1 MKRVL
6 AVIIAA
12 AVAAGATARA
22 ASARPAEGAVTS
34 LTVAPV
40 SGKAE
45 LVIGVSGG
53 VKVSEFTLTSPD
65 RVVIDIDNATL
76 GVAPTGYDKVA
87 RGNITDVRYSQF
99 RKNTV
104 RVVIYLDAERPYKV
118 WRTVGQVHVAV
129 TSEPAAAQFATWK
142 LGADAAPK
150 TMLASGPDRLA
161 EKLTAPKPATPAE
174 KPAAAPPKAAPA
186 PAKTETVATQSAP
199 APAKAAP
206 APASPVPAT
215 PSPAVEQPARLAAHP
230 AALPARAE
238 PADDA
243 RPMRTLVQHSTQP
256 QPQQRSAQPRI
267 SVTYQGS
274 DIRDV
279 LAAFAAFSGRTII
292 PSSSVPPAKVDAEIR
307 DQPWDVALQAIL
319 ASQGLSATE
328 DANGIIIV
336 DTQERMAARAQTEPL
351 VTRVVRLNYQRATAV
366 ADQLRQRVL
375 QCIPS
380 ERSNAPSP
388 AAAPGQ
394 PVPGAPPAQATV
406 AGYPAPGPSSGASGG
421 QGTCVGRGNVSPD
434 EVTNSVSITA
444 PSSIVD
450 DLVAFAETLDLR
462 QPQVNIKAKIILVNR
477 TDLEALGLKYDLG
490 SAKQFFSQIVQ
501 RVDSAGGATTPASPP
516 TVLLGGNTVSAIA
529 NASGSVPGAALKVI
543 YSTALGKFDFSTFL
557 DALQEVSL
565 LDVQAEPSVTI
576 LNNRTAELISGSQV
590 PFVPTAGGA
599 GTSLTGP
606 IVVERVQTG
615 VTLRV
620 TPSVTNNRQI
630 MMRVETINSGASFGV
645 NGVLID
651 NNSSKSELLVPD
663 GQTVVIGGLTQTTV
677 QLSKTGIP
685 LLVDLP
691 LIGRLFGVTSR
702 TETRR
707 DLLILITPHIIDE
720 GQQSPEAARR

>member
-6 AVIIAA
+6 AVITA
-12 AVAAGATARA
+12 AVVASGLTVRA

-40 SGKAE
+40 AGKAE
-45 LVIGVSGG
+45 LVIGVNGA
-53 VKVSEFTLTSPD
+53 VRVSEFTLTSPD
-65 RVVIDIDNATL
+65 RVVIDIENATL
-76 GVAPTGYDKVA
+76 GVAPVGYDKVA
-87 RGNITDVRYSQF
+87 RGGVKDIRYSQF
-99 RKNTV
+99 RKSTV
-104 RVVIYLDAERPYKV
+104 RVVIYLDTERAYKV
-118 WRTVGQVHVAV
+118 WRSVGRVHVAV
-129 TSEPAAAQFATWK
+129 TSEPAAQFAVWK
-142 LGADAAPK
+142 LEGNSAP
-150 TMLASGPDRLA
+150 TTSLASGPDRLGDR
-161 EKLTAPKPATPAE
+161 LTAPKPAPAATQPAPAAAQPAPAAAQTTTAASPATAAP
-174 KPAAAPPKAAPA
+174 KPAAQTVAAESAPVAARPA
-186 PAKTETVATQSAP
+186 PAAEP
-199 APAKAAP
+199 
-206 APASPVPAT
+206 
-215 PSPAVEQPARLAAHP
+215 PARVAENTP
-230 AALPARAE
+230 AAPARAE
-238 PADDA
+238 PAEDT
-243 RPMRTLVQHSTQP
+243 RPMRTVVQQSSQS
-256 QPQQRSAQPRI
+256 QQRSPQPRI

-292 PSSSVPPAKVDAEIR
+292 PSNAVPASKVDAEIR

-319 ASQGLSATE
+319 ASQQLAATE

-336 DTQERMAARAQTEPL
+336 DTQDRIAARAATEPL

-366 ADQLRQRVL
+366 GDQLRQRVQ

-380 ERSNAPSP
+380 ERAGSSSD
-388 AAAPGQ
+388 AAGQ
-394 PVPGAPPAQATV
+394 PPSGGAPPAQPTV
-406 AGYPAPGPSSGASGG
+406 AGYPMPGSSGSGS
-421 QGTCVGRGNVSPD
+421 CVGRGNVSAD

-444 PSSIVD
+444 PASIVD
-450 DLVAFAETLDLR
+450 DLVAFGETLDLR

-477 TDLEALGLKYDLG
+477 TDLDALGVKYDLANG
-490 SAKQFFSQIVQ
+490 NQFFSQIVQ
-501 RVDSAGGATTPASPP
+501 GRPLPGGGTSAPTTPP

-543 YSTALGKFDFSTFL
+543 YSTALGNFDFTTFL

-565 LDVQAEPSVTI
+565 LDVQSEPSVTI

-590 PFVPTAGGA
+590 PFVPTAGGS
-599 GTSLTGP
+599 GGGLVG
-606 IVVERVQTG
+606 VVNVERVQTG

-620 TPSVTNNRQI
+620 TPSVTNNRNI
-630 MMRVETINSGASFGV
+630 MMRVETINSGATFGP

-677 QLSKTGIP
+677 QLSKSGIP

-720 GQQSPEAARR
+720 GLQSPEAPRR

>member
-12 AVAAGATARA
+12 VVAAGATARA
-22 ASARPAEGAVTS
+22 ASARPAEGSVTS

-40 SGKAE
+40 AGKSE
-45 LVIGVSGG
+45 LVIGVSGT
-53 VKVSEFTLTSPD
+53 VKVTEFTLTSPD
-65 RVVIDIDNATL
+65 RIVVDIENAINAL
-76 GVAPTGYDKVA
+76 APTGYDKVA
-87 RGNITDVRYSQF
+87 RGGVTDVRYSQF
-99 RKNTV
+99 RRNTV
-104 RVVIYLDAERPYKV
+104 RVVIYLDAEHPYKV

-129 TSEPAAAQFATWK
+129 TADPAAQFAVWRVGGDT
-142 LGADAAPK
+142 APR
-150 TMLASGPDRLA
+150 TTLASGPALA
-161 EKLTAPKPATPAE
+161 DKLTAPKPAP
-174 KPAAAPPKAAPA
+174 APA
-186 PAKTETVATQSAP
+186 PAAPAQTVTRTEPVATPPAP
-199 APAKAAP
+199 APSRP
-206 APASPVPAT
+206 APAMEP
-215 PSPAVEQPARLAAHP
+215 PARVAENP
-230 AALPARAE
+230 APRTE
-238 PADDA
+238 PADDM
-243 RPMRTLVQHSTQP
+243 RPMRTVVQQSTS
-256 QPQQRSAQPRI
+256 QQRSPQPRI

-292 PSSSVPPAKVDAEIR
+292 PSNAVPASKVDAEIR

-319 ASQGLSATE
+319 SSQGLAATE

-336 DTQERMAARAQTEPL
+336 DTQDRIASRAQTEPL

-366 ADQLRQRVL
+366 GDQLRQRLL

-380 ERSNAPSP
+380 ERGGASSSAAGQTPQ
-388 AAAPGQ
+388 AAAPSTAGT
-394 PVPGAPPAQATV
+394 GA
-406 AGYPAPGPSSGASGG
+406 GG
-421 QGTCVGRGNVSPD
+421 CVGRGNVSAD
-434 EVTNSVSITA
+434 EVTNSVSVTA
-444 PSSIVD
+444 PSSNVD

-477 TDLEALGLKYDLG
+477 TDLEALGLKYDL
-490 SAKQFFSQIVQ
+490 SSSNQYFSQIVQ
-501 RVDSAGGATTPASPP
+501 GRTLPAGGVSTNATPP
-516 TVLLGGNTVSAIA
+516 IVLLGGNTVSAIA

-543 YSTALGKFDFSTFL
+543 YSTALGNFDFTTFL

-599 GTSLTGP
+599 GTLLTGP
-606 IVVERVQTG
+606 IAVERVQTG

-630 MMRVETINSGASFGV
+630 MMKVETINSGASFGV

-651 NNSSKSELLVPD
+651 NNSSRSELLVPD

-677 QLSKTGIP
+677 QLTKSGIP

-691 LIGRLFGVTSR
+691 LIGRLFGTTSR

-720 GQQSPEAARR
+720 GLQSPEAARR

>member
-12 AVAAGATARA
+12 VVAAGATARA
-22 ASARPAEGAVTS
+22 ASARPAEGSVTS

-40 SGKAE
+40 AGKSE
-45 LVIGVSGG
+45 LVIGVSGT
-53 VKVSEFTLTSPD
+53 VKVTEFTLTSPD
-65 RVVIDIDNATL
+65 RIVVDIENAINAL
-76 GVAPTGYDKVA
+76 APTGYDKVA
-87 RGNITDVRYSQF
+87 RGGVTDVRYSQF
-99 RKNTV
+99 RRNTV
-104 RVVIYLDAERPYKV
+104 RVVIYLDAEHPYKV

-129 TSEPAAAQFATWK
+129 TADPAAQFAVWRVGGDT
-142 LGADAAPK
+142 APR
-150 TMLASGPDRLA
+150 TTLASGPALA
-161 EKLTAPKPATPAE
+161 DKLTAPKPAP
-174 KPAAAPPKAAPA
+174 
-186 PAKTETVATQSAP
+186 
-199 APAKAAP
+199 AP
-206 APASPVPAT
+206 APASPAQTVTRTEPVAT
-215 PSPAVEQPARLAAHP
+215 PPAPAPSRPAPAMEPPARVAENP
-230 AALPARAE
+230 APRTE
-238 PADDA
+238 PADDM
-243 RPMRTLVQHSTQP
+243 RPMRTVVQQSTS
-256 QPQQRSAQPRI
+256 QQRSPQPRI

-292 PSSSVPPAKVDAEIR
+292 PSNAVPASKVDAEIR

-319 ASQGLSATE
+319 SSQGLAATE

-336 DTQERMAARAQTEPL
+336 DTQDRIASRAQTEPL

-366 ADQLRQRVL
+366 GDQLRQRLL

-380 ERSNAPSP
+380 ERGGASSSAAGQTPQ
-388 AAAPGQ
+388 AAAPSTAGT
-394 PVPGAPPAQATV
+394 GA
-406 AGYPAPGPSSGASGG
+406 GG
-421 QGTCVGRGNVSPD
+421 CVGRGNVSAD
-434 EVTNSVSITA
+434 EVTNSVSVTA
-444 PSSIVD
+444 PSSNVD

-477 TDLEALGLKYDLG
+477 TDLEALGLKYDL
-490 SAKQFFSQIVQ
+490 STSSQFFSQVLQ
-501 RVDSAGGATTPASPP
+501 GRTLPQGGVSTNATPP
-516 TVLLGGNTVSAIA
+516 IVLLGGNTVSAIA

-543 YSTALGKFDFSTFL
+543 YSTALGNFDFTTFL

-599 GTSLTGP
+599 GTLLTGP
-606 IVVERVQTG
+606 IAVERVQTG

-630 MMRVETINSGASFGV
+630 MMKVETINSGASFGV

-651 NNSSKSELLVPD
+651 NNSSRSELLVPD

-677 QLSKTGIP
+677 QLTKSGIP

-691 LIGRLFGVTSR
+691 LIGRLFGTTSR

-720 GQQSPEAARR
+720 GLQSPEAARR

>member
-6 AVIIAA
+6 AVMIAA
-12 AVAAGATARA
+12 VVAAGASAPA
-22 ASARPAEGAVTS
+22 ASARSADGVVTS

-40 SGKAE
+40 AGKAE
-45 LVIGVSGG
+45 LVVGVSGT
-53 VKVSEFTLTSPD
+53 VKVSEFTLTAPD
-65 RVVIDIDNATL
+65 RVVIDIDNATIGL
-76 GVAPTGYDKVA
+76 PPNGYDRVS
-87 RGNITDVRYSQF
+87 RGGVTDVRYSQF
-99 RKNTV
+99 RRNTV
-104 RVVIYLDAERPYKV
+104 RVVIYLDAERAYRV
-118 WRTVGQVHVAV
+118 WRTAGRVHVAV
-129 TSEPAAAQFATWK
+129 TSEPAAQFAVWK
-142 LGADAAPK
+142 MGGDAAPA
-150 TMLASGPDRLA
+150 TSLASGPDRLA
-161 EKLTAPKPATPAE
+161 DRLTAPKTAAAPAVAKPA
-174 KPAAAPPKAAPA
+174 PSVAAAPPAARPAAATPAPVAPA
-186 PAKTETVATQSAP
+186 M
-199 APAKAAP
+199 
-206 APASPVPAT
+206 T
-215 PSPAVEQPARLAAHP
+215 PPARAAET
-230 AALPARAE
+230 AARAE
-238 PADDA
+238 PAEDT
-243 RPMRTLVQHSTQP
+243 RPMRTVVQQST
-256 QPQQRSAQPRI
+256 QPQQRSPQPRI

-319 ASQGLSATE
+319 ASQGLAATE

-336 DTQERMAARAQTEPL
+336 DTQDRIASRAATEPL
-351 VTRVVRLNYQRATAV
+351 VTRVVRLNYQRATAIG
-366 ADQLRQRVL
+366 DQLRQRLL

-380 ERSNAPSP
+380 ERSGSGSSSS
-388 AAAPGQ
+388 AAGQ
-394 PVPGAPPAQATV
+394 PPAQ
-406 AGYPAPGPSSGASGG
+406 PSVSGG
-421 QGTCVGRGNVSPD
+421 PTAGGGGTGACVGRGNVSAD

-444 PSSIVD
+444 PSGSVD

-490 SAKQFFSQIVQ
+490 SRNQFFSQVVQ
-501 RVDSAGGATTPASPP
+501 RADSAGNFSTAADEP

-529 NASGSVPGAALKVI
+529 NASGSVPGAALRVI
-543 YSTALGKFDFSTFL
+543 YSTALGNFDFSTFL

-606 IVVERVQTG
+606 IAVERVQTG

-630 MMRVETINSGASFGV
+630 MMRVETINSGATFGV

-677 QLSKTGIP
+677 QLTKSGIP

-691 LIGRLFGVTSR
+691 LIGRLFGTTRR

>member
-6 AVIIAA
+6 AVFIAA
-12 AVAAGATARA
+12 VVAAGATARA

-40 SGKAE
+40 AGKAE
-45 LVIGVSGG
+45 LVIGVSGA
-53 VKVSEFTLTSPD
+53 VKVSEFTLRSPD
-65 RVVIDIDNATL
+65 RVVIDIDNAIL
-76 GVAPTGYDKVA
+76 GLAPTGYDKVP
-87 RGNITDVRYSQF
+87 RGGVTDVRYSQF

-104 RVVIYLDAERPYKV
+104 RVVVYLDAERPYKV
-118 WRTVGQVHVAV
+118 WRTVGQVHVAI
-129 TSEPAAAQFATWK
+129 TPESAAQFAVWK
-142 LGADAAPK
+142 LGADAAPN
-150 TMLASGPDRLA
+150 TSLASGPDRLA
-161 EKLTAPKPATPAE
+161 DRLTAPKPAAD
-174 KPAAAPPKAAPA
+174 KAAPA
-186 PAKTETVATQSAP
+186 PAAQAQPARTTAAAAPTQAPAQTRP
-199 APAKAAP
+199 APAVEAP
-206 APASPVPAT
+206 T
-215 PSPAVEQPARLAAHP
+215 RLADNPPP
-230 AALPARAE
+230 APARAE
-238 PADDA
+238 PAEDT
-243 RPMRTLVQHSTQP
+243 RPMRTVVQQSTLT
-256 QPQQRSAQPRI
+256 QQRSPQPRI

-292 PSSSVPPAKVDAEIR
+292 PSSAVPAAKVDAEIR

-319 ASQGLSATE
+319 ASQGLAATE

-336 DTQERMAARAQTEPL
+336 DTQDRIAARAQTEPL

-366 ADQLRQRVL
+366 AEQLRQRLL

-380 ERSNAPSP
+380 ERSSVSTSSSSAAGQPP
-388 AAAPGQ
+388 AA
-394 PVPGAPPAQATV
+394 GAPPAQPTV
-406 AGYPAPGPSSGASGG
+406 AGYPAPGASGSSSS
-421 QGTCVGRGNVSPD
+421 GTCVGRGNVSAD

-444 PSSIVD
+444 PSSMVD
-450 DLVAFAETLDLR
+450 DLVAFGETLDLR

-477 TDLEALGLKYDLG
+477 TDLDALGIKYDLG
-490 SAKQFFSQIVQ
+490 TSDQFFSQIVQ
-501 RVDSAGGATTPASPP
+501 GRTMPDGSKSTNGSPP
-516 TVLLGGNTVSAIA
+516 VVLLGGNTVSAIA
-529 NASGSVPGAALKVI
+529 NASGSVPGSALRVI
-543 YSTALGKFDFSTFL
+543 YSTALGNFDFTTFL

-599 GTSLTGP
+599 GTLLTGP
-606 IVVERVQTG
+606 IAVERVQTG

-630 MMRVETINSGASFGV
+630 MMRVETINSGATFGV

-651 NNSSKSELLVPD
+651 NNSSRSELLVPD

-677 QLSKTGIP
+677 QLTKQGIP

-691 LIGRLFGVTSR
+691 LIGRLFGTTSR

-720 GQQSPEAARR
+720 GLQSPEAARR

>member
-6 AVIIAA
+6 AVFIAA
-12 AVAAGATARA
+12 VVAAGATARA

-40 SGKAE
+40 AGKAE

-53 VKVSEFTLTSPD
+53 VKVSEFTLKSPD

-76 GVAPTGYDKVA
+76 SLAPTGYDKVT
-87 RGNITDVRYSQF
+87 RGGVTDVRYSQF

-104 RVVIYLDAERPYKV
+104 RVVVYLDAERPYKV

-129 TSEPAAAQFATWK
+129 TSEPAAQFAVWK
-142 LGADAAPK
+142 LGADAGPS
-150 TMLASGPDRLA
+150 TSLASGPDRLA
-161 EKLTAPKPATPAE
+161 DKLTAPKPAAD
-174 KPAAAPPKAAPA
+174 KPAPA
-186 PAKTETVATQSAP
+186 PTTAVQPARTAAVTAASQAPAQAKP
-199 APAKAAP
+199 APAD
-206 APASPVPAT
+206 T
-215 PSPAVEQPARLAAHP
+215 PARLADNP
-230 AALPARAE
+230 ASAPARAE
-238 PADDA
+238 PVEDT
-243 RPMRTLVQHSTQP
+243 RPMRTVVQQSTLT
-256 QPQQRSAQPRI
+256 QQRSPQPRI

-292 PSSSVPPAKVDAEIR
+292 PSSAVPAVKVDAEIR

-319 ASQGLSATE
+319 ASQGLAATE

-336 DTQERMAARAQTEPL
+336 DTQDRIAARAQTEPL
-351 VTRVVRLNYQRATAV
+351 VTRIVRLNYQRATAV
-366 ADQLRQRVL
+366 AEQLRQRVL

-380 ERSNAPSP
+380 ERSSAS
-388 AAAPGQ
+388 
-394 PVPGAPPAQATV
+394 GAGGGPPAQPTT
-406 AGYPAPGPSSGASGG
+406 PTSSASSA
-421 QGTCVGRGNVSPD
+421 CVGRGNVSAD

-444 PSSIVD
+444 PSSMVD
-450 DLVAFAETLDLR
+450 DLVAFGETLDLR

-477 TDLEALGLKYDLG
+477 TDLDALGIKYDLG
-490 SAKQFFSQIVQ
+490 TSDQFFSQIVQ
-501 RVDSAGGATTPASPP
+501 GRTLPGGGKSTNATPP

-529 NASGSVPGAALKVI
+529 NASGSVPGAALRVI
-543 YSTALGKFDFSTFL
+543 YSTALGNFDFTTFL

-599 GTSLTGP
+599 GTVLTGP
-606 IVVERVQTG
+606 ITVERVQTG

-630 MMRVETINSGASFGV
+630 MMRVETINSGATFGV

-651 NNSSKSELLVPD
+651 NNSSRSELLVPD

-677 QLSKTGIP
+677 QLTKQGIP

-691 LIGRLFGVTSR
+691 LIGRLFGTTSR

-720 GQQSPEAARR
+720 GLQSPEAARR